1 MKNSIKNLLYV
12 IIFVSAAL
20 AQGNRSVIDQY
31 GLSNSIYIQQSGE
44 QNISSILQSG
54 EFNSYEIIQDG
65 TGNFMYYKDLGTPL
79 GYNDI
84 QGEDYFDD
92 LASFPAYNIQNKA
105 SVRQI
110 GKFNETL
117 FFNTGINCEINV
129 DQAGINN
136 GYRSIN
142 IGKDNLFNVTQLGDR
157 NVISQDIRVSAHEF
171 TLYQEGSFNRIM
183 HTDNSLNGF
192 DIKII
197 QKGDWIKTIVRNGTI
212 VN

>member
-1 MKNSIKNLLYV
+1 MKHSIKNLLYV
-12 IIFVSAAL
+12 IIFASAAL

-31 GLSNSIYIQQSGE
+31 GLSNSIFIQQSGE

-65 TGNFMYYKDLGTPL
+65 TGNFMFYKDLGTPL

-92 LASFPAYNIQNKA
+92 LTSFPAYNIQNKA

-142 IGKDNLFNVTQLGDR
+142 IGKDNLFNVTQLGNR

-183 HTDNSLNGF
+183 HMDNSLNGF